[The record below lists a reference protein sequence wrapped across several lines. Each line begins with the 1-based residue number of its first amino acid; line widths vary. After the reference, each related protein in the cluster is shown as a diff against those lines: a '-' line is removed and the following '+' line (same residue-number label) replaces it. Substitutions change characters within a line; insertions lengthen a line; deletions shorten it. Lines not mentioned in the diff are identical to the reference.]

1 MFLSLGISSKI
12 QASQQDSLMS
22 VIESIEIKGHKK
34 TKDRIILR
42 ELTFKVGDTINPVN
56 KNYHTER
63 SRQQLLN
70 LYLFNEVQITFE
82 NHKAVI
88 YIKERW
94 YIWPSPKL
102 NHADRN
108 FNQWWLSKDP
118 ERLTYGL
125 DLEWYNFRGRN
136 ETLKFYFRSGYTKQ
150 AALLYQLPYFNKK
163 QTWGAQLNAHYSR
176 NKEVW
181 VATESNK
188 VQFLQANDLNL
199 IERKSIELAFVHR
212 KKILSYHRFYGGYR
226 QIQVNDTVIKSN
238 PNYLVASSL
247 RQQEWYLGYL
257 FTYDKRDFKGYPL
270 KGRLFK
276 ASAEY
281 GVFAS
286 AIRSNPFTLK
296 MSYSE
301 YTPISKRFFNS
312 SLLTLRRMEMSFPA
326 YNKLLALGYERDF
339 IRGYELNVIDGL
351 HFALAKTEFKYK
363 LFDKKFPFV
372 KGFRNY
378 ETIPIAMYLT
388 AFSDVGKVVSHPLL
402 LETLKDKGNTMVG
415 EWQYGA
421 GMGVNVV
428 AYYDYCMRVE
438 YSVNRFLFNRFY
450 LQFVAAI

>member
-1 MFLSLGISSKI
+1 MVLYLGLCSKI
-12 QASQQDSLMS
+12 QASSHDSLTS

-42 ELTFKVGDTINPVN
+42 ELTFKIGDTINPLN

-70 LYLFNEVQITFE
+70 LYLFNEVQIAFE

-199 IERKSIELAFVHR
+199 IERKSIELAFIHR

-238 PNYLVASSL
+238 PNFLVGSNL
-247 RQQEWYLGYL
+247 KQQEWYFGYL

-281 GVFAS
+281 GVFTNT
-286 AIRSNPFTLK
+286 IRANPFAIK
-296 MSYSE
+296 ISYSE
-301 YTPISKRFFNS
+301 YTPINKRFFNS

-363 LFDKKFPFV
+363 LFDKKYTFV
-372 KGFRNY
+372 KRFSNY

-388 AFSDVGKVVSHPLL
+388 AFSDVGKVVAHPLL
-402 LETLKDKGNTMVG
+402 KESLMEKGNTMVG

-428 AYYDYCMRVE
+428 AYYDYCLRVE